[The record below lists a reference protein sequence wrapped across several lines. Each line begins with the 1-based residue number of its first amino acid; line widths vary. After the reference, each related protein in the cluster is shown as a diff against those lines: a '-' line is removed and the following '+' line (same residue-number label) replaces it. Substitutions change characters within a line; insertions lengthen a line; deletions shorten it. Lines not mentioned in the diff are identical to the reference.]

1 MTEYY
6 ARCNED
12 RTKYQTLTDHLTNV
26 SVLAGTYAQT
36 FTTRE
41 MGETC
46 GLLHDIGKYSDDFQ
60 KRIRG
65 DNIQTDHST
74 AGAKT
79 ADLLAAEQHN
89 PYSSLAYHLMSY
101 IIAGHHGGLPNR
113 GHANASGLFQRLQ
126 SSDPKLFAAWKN
138 EIPQTFP
145 DLSEFF
151 TTQTFV
157 PKDPSK
163 LNQNEFAL
171 RRFFST
177 LTSFTPVWLTRT
189 EPMLHNGMDTVT
201 EGTYPLAWKNSMAN
215 SMHTWQNSR

>member
-12 RTKYQTLTDHLTNV
+12 RTKYQTITDHLTNV
-26 SVLAGTYAQT
+26 SILAGIYAQT

-41 MGETC
+41 MGEIC
-46 GLLHDIGKYSDDFQ
+46 GILHDIGKYSDDFQ

-126 SSDPKLFAAWKN
+126 SSDPKLLPHGKTRYLKHSLISRSFSPHKPSSQKIHPN
-138 EIPQTFP
+138 STRMNS
-145 DLSEFF
+145 LS
-151 TTQTFV
+151 
-157 PKDPSK
+157 
-163 LNQNEFAL
+163 
-171 RRFFST
+171 RFFST

-189 EPMLHNGMDTVT
+189 EPMLHNGMDT
-201 EGTYPLAWKNSMAN
+201 
-215 SMHTWQNSR
+215 